1 MKKLYVIRH
10 AKSSWADISLSD
22 FERPLKKRGKKDAP
36 LIGKIL
42 NEEEEKPDLILSSSA
57 NRAISTA
64 KKIAKELKI
73 DKEKIVKMNKLYAAD
88 LDDII
93 DILSEL
99 SNEINVV
106 YIFGHNPELFYLV
119 LFLCDRVIEKL
130 PTCAVAAINLQIEDW
145 GKIRKNCGKLERFL
159 TPKMLK

>member
-145 GKIRKNCGKLERFL
+145 SKIRKNCGKLERFL